1 MSTIQ
6 SLGIGSGLL
15 TSELLEQLVQAE
27 RAPVTAR
34 LDRDQQITEARL
46 SAFGEISSMLAGFST
61 AVKQLTSISAFN
73 ASQASSSNESVLTA
87 TASSVAANGNYSV
100 NVQQLAQQHTVAS
113 QAYASTTEAVGLGT
127 LTFRFGSTTFD
138 EFGAY
143 DTFSVNPETQSRS
156 LSIDTSNN
164 TLAGIRDAVN
174 DADFGVQ
181 ATIVDD
187 GTGFRLL
194 FSTEEGGADN
204 SMELTAT
211 GSASF
216 GAFNY
221 NAVSQNAANP
231 TMMQTQAAQDAEFSV
246 NGLNITRNSNLV
258 GGVIPGV
265 TLNLKGVSAG
275 PATLSISKDPAE
287 LMGKV
292 EGVVNSYN
300 SLKTMTDV
308 LTAFDPDAG
317 DNGQGSVLT
326 GDRGVRTVMNQI
338 NSALRSFTL
347 GSTYGS
353 LAEVGVTT
361 NQFNDYMMEF
371 DRSAFEEAF
380 RADPRAITA
389 LFATTGMPTDDNVS
403 FVSASNATQAGSYSL
418 EITRMAEAGRY
429 QGIGVASL
437 ANGGIEIT
445 AANNSFNIFL
455 NNVEVNVTL
464 TEGTYA
470 TADLLAEELQRQINS
485 NPELLSSANS
495 ATVTYNGAESR
506 FEMTS
511 NRYGNESVIRII
523 DIGAD
528 AAATLGLV
536 KEGQGPYQGNELASL
551 ATTDGQSLSNFNTAL
566 VADSPMEYSLSING
580 TSTGLLTLPWNADG
594 SVTYNT
600 PDELTAALKTQIDG
614 ALAVAGI
621 TVNVG
626 YNYNAGD
633 GAARLVFSTGNA
645 GDEISFGDINL
656 ASATRLGLVEG
667 RAEPVTTIRGTDVQG
682 LINGIEAQ
690 GSGQVLVASTGEN
703 PATAGYYLNAAHGDL
718 STSTA
723 DDKFRLRVDGVL
735 SGQITLGVLADTSSA
750 GVADTLQT
758 AINND
763 PALIAAGVSVAVQY
777 DADSGGFKLISGSKG
792 NNSSVT
798 FSSLEGNAGAVFGF
812 AAGTGALSQAGA
824 AASGAADAASGLR
837 VRITDGGTG
846 NRGEIDYF
854 RGVASRVSSLVDSLL
869 GSNGIISGRQN
880 TLNAELERISE
891 KRQELE
897 QRLAATERRL
907 QSSFLA
913 NDIIISNFNNT
924 VSFLESQLPML
935 EALATPNRKK

>member
-1 MSTIQ
+1 MATIQ

-15 TSELLEQLVQAE
+15 TSELLEQLVEAE

-34 LDRDQQITEARL
+34 LDRDQEITEARL
-46 SAFGEISSMLAGFST
+46 SAFGEISSVLGEFNT
-61 AVKQLTSISAFN
+61 AIKQLNSTSAFN
-73 ASQASSSNESVLTA
+73 ASQANSSNDSVLTA

-100 NVQQLAQQHTVAS
+100 NVQQLAQQHTIAS
-113 QAYASTTEAVGLGT
+113 DAYASTTEAVGLGT
-127 LTFRFGSTTFD
+127 MTFRFGTTTFD
-138 EFGAY
+138 EFDAY
-143 DTFSVNPETQSRS
+143 DSFAANPDKQSRS
-156 LSIDTSNN
+156 VVIDSSNN

-174 DADFGVQ
+174 DADIGVE

-194 FSTEEGGADN
+194 FSTSDGGANN
-204 SMELTAT
+204 SMEVTAT

-221 NAVSQNAANP
+221 NATSQD
-231 TMMQTQAAQDAEFSV
+231 MMQTQAAQDAEFTV
-246 NGLNITRNSNLV
+246 NGLSVTRNENLV

-275 PATLSISKDPAE
+275 PTTLSITKDPAE
-287 LMGKV
+287 LMDKV
-292 EGVVNSYN
+292 QGVVDSYN
-300 SLKTMTDV
+300 ALKTMTDV

-326 GDRGVRTVMNQI
+326 GDRGIRTVMNQI
-338 NSALRSFTL
+338 NSTMRSFTL

-371 DRSAFEEAF
+371 DRNAFEEAF
-380 RADPRAITA
+380 QADPKAITA
-389 LFATTGMPTDDNVS
+389 LFATTGMPTDDDVS
-403 FVSASNATQAGSYSL
+403 FVSASSATQPGSYSL

-429 QGIGVASL
+429 QGIGVSSL
-437 ANGGIEIT
+437 ATGNIDIT

-455 NNVEVNVTL
+455 NNVEVSVAL

-485 NPELLSSANS
+485 SPELLDSANS
-495 ATVTYNGAESR
+495 ATVTYNSDESR

-511 NRYGNESVIRII
+511 NRYGSESVIRII

-536 KEGQGPYQGNELASL
+536 EEGQGPYQANELTSL
-551 ATTDGQSLSNFNTAL
+551 ASTDGQSASPFNTPLL
-566 VADSPMEYSLSING
+566 VDSATEYSLSING
-580 TSTGLLTLPWNADG
+580 ISTGLLTLPGDAG
-594 SVTYNT
+594 TPVTYNT
-600 PDELTAALKTQIDG
+600 PDELTAALKTQIDT
-614 ALAVAGI
+614 ALAGDGI

-626 YNYNAGD
+626 YDYNADD
-633 GAARLVFSTGNA
+633 GSARLVFSTDNA
-645 GDEISFGDINL
+645 GDEISFADINL
-656 ASATRLGLVEG
+656 ASATRLGLFEG
-667 RAEPVTTIRGTDVQG
+667 RGEPVTSIRGTDVEG
-682 LINGIEAQ
+682 LINGVEAQ

-703 PATAGYYLNAAHGDL
+703 PATAGYYLNSAHGDL

-735 SGQITLGVLADTSSA
+735 SGQISLGVLADTSSS
-750 GVADTLQT
+750 GVANTLQS

-763 PALIAAGVSVAVQY
+763 PALIAAGVSVAVAY
-777 DADSGGFKLISGSKG
+777 DADSGGFRLTSGSKG
-792 NNSSVT
+792 DDSAVT

-812 AAGTGALSQAGA
+812 AVGAGALSQAGS
-824 AASGAADAASGLR
+824 AASGAADPASGLR
-837 VRITDGGTG
+837 VRITDGVTG
-846 NRGEIDYF
+846 SRGEIDYF
-854 RGVASRVSSLVDSLL
+854 RGVASRLTSLVDSMLA
-869 GSNGIISGRQN
+869 SNGVLTGRRDS
-880 TLNAELERISE
+880 LNAELERISE
-891 KRQELE
+891 KREALNE
-897 QRLAATERRL
+897 RLAATERRL

>member
-27 RAPVTAR
+27 RAPITAK

-46 SAFGEISSMLAGFST
+46 SAFGEVSSVLAGFNT
-61 AVKQLTSISAFN
+61 AVKQLTSTSAFN
-73 ASQASSSNESVLTA
+73 ASQANSGNESVLTA

-113 QAYASTTEAVGLGT
+113 EAYASTTEAVGLGT
-127 LTFRFGSTTFD
+127 LTFRFGTTAFD
-138 EFGAY
+138 AFGAY
-143 DTFSVNPETQSRS
+143 ESFTANPETQSRS
-156 LSIDTSNN
+156 ISIDTNNN

-174 DADFGVQ
+174 DADIGVQ

-194 FSTEEGGADN
+194 FTTEEGGADN

-211 GSASF
+211 GSATF
-216 GAFNY
+216 EAFNY
-221 NAVSQNAANP
+221 NATSQN
-231 TMMQTQAAQDAEFSV
+231 MMQTQAAQDAEFTV

-275 PATLSISKDPAE
+275 PTTLTVTKDPAE
-287 LMGKV
+287 LMEKV
-292 EGVVNSYN
+292 QGMVDSYN
-300 SLKTMTDV
+300 ALKTMTDV

-326 GDRGVRTVMNQI
+326 GDRGIRTVMNQV
-338 NSALRSFTL
+338 NSMMRSFTL

-371 DRSAFEEAF
+371 DRAAFAEAF
-380 RADPRAITA
+380 QADPKAITA
-389 LFATTGMPTDDNVS
+389 LFATTGMPTDDSVS
-403 FVSASNATQAGSYSL
+403 FVSASSATQPGSYSL
-418 EITRMAEAGRY
+418 EVTRMAEAGRY
-429 QGIGVASL
+429 QGIGVSAL
-437 ANGGIEIT
+437 AAGNIDIT

-455 NNVEVNVTL
+455 NNVEVEVAL

-485 NPELLSSANS
+485 NPELLDSANS
-495 ATVTYNGAESR
+495 ATVTYNADESR

-511 NRYGNESVIRII
+511 NRYGSESVIRII

-536 KEGQGPYQGNELASL
+536 KEGQGPYQGNERASL

-566 VADSPMEYSLSING
+566 VADSAMEYSLSING

-614 ALAVAGI
+614 ALAGI

-626 YNYNAGD
+626 YDYNAED
-633 GAARLVFSTGNA
+633 GTARLVFSTDNA
-645 GDEISFGDINL
+645 GDEITVSNINL
-656 ASATRLGLVEG
+656 ASASQLGLFEG
-667 RAEPVTTIRGTDVQG
+667 RGEPVTSIRGSNIAG

-703 PATAGYYLNAAHGDL
+703 PATAGFYLNHAHGDL
-718 STSTA
+718 ATSTA

-735 SGQITLGVLADTSSA
+735 SGPITLGVLADTSSS
-750 GVADTLQT
+750 GVADTLQS

-763 PALIAAGVSVAVQY
+763 PALIAAGVSVAVEY

-792 NNSSVT
+792 DNSAVT
-798 FSSLEGNAGAVFGF
+798 ISSLEGNAGAVFGF
-812 AAGTGALSQAGA
+812 ATGTGAMSQAGA
-824 AASGAADAASGLR
+824 AASGAADPASGLR

-846 NRGEIDYF
+846 SRGDIDYF
-854 RGVASRVSSLVDSLL
+854 RGVASRLTSLVDSML
-869 GSNGIISGRQN
+869 GSDGVLSGRRN
-880 TLNAELERISE
+880 SLNSELERIAE
-891 KRQELE
+891 KRQDLE

-935 EALATPNRKK
+935 EAMMTPNRKK